1 MKSVKV
7 LLILFLLCF
16 ASDVASQDESLTIS
30 KVESLEREMDY
41 IFVHFTE
48 SRRRVGVNITYP
60 DGRREYDSKRYKRKA
75 LNDLG
80 DYGWLMNH
88 LNKFIDQGYMLKSH
102 TMTVPFNEDADTYYH
117 VYILEKPVFKKFK
130 Y

>member
-1 MKSVKV
+1 MNHLKV

-16 ASDVASQDESLTIS
+16 ASVADGQDKPLTIS
-30 KVESLEREMDY
+30 KPESLEREMDY
-41 IFVHFTE
+41 VFVHFTE

-60 DGRREYDSKRYKRKA
+60 DGRRVYDSKRYKRKA

-80 DYGWLMNH
+80 DYRWLMNH
-88 LNKFIDQGYMLKSH
+88 LNTFFDQGYTLKSH
-102 TMTVPFNEDADTYYH
+102 TMTVPFNENSDTYYH
-117 VYILEKPVFKKFK
+117 VYILEKPVFEKFE

>member
-1 MKSVKV
+1 MNPVKG

-16 ASDVASQDESLTIS
+16 ASVADGQDKTLTGS
-30 KVESLEREMDY
+30 KSESLEREMDY
-41 IFVHFTE
+41 VFVHFTE

-60 DGRREYDSKRYKRKA
+60 DGRREYDSKRYNRKA

-88 LNKFIDQGYMLKSH
+88 LNKFFDQGYTLKSH
-102 TMTVPFNEDADTYYH
+102 TMTVPFNEDSDTYYH
-117 VYILEKPVFKKFK
+117 VYILEKPVLEKFK